1 MTQIDCEKRDN
12 HQTILG
18 KQVARTY
25 FICKF
30 TALLFV
36 CIQVTHRVLTYE
48 KDPSGVLVVVQ
59 QYN

>member
-1 MTQIDCEKRDN
+1 MTQINCEERDN

-18 KQVARTY
+18 KQVARTN

-36 CIQVTHRVLTYE
+36 CIQVTHRVFESRLE
-48 KDPSGVLVVVQ
+48 GGE
-59 QYN
+59 